1 MIPITPASEARM
13 ASHIFYFLEN
23 LERKSTT
30 FCKVFSGSSPGI
42 KEATAITAE
51 RSATN
56 APNQANTS

>member
-30 FCKVFSGSSPGI
+30 FCKVFSGSSPGNR
-42 KEATAITAE
+42 EATAIAAV
-51 RSATN
+51 RRAVK